1 MGLIS
6 GILTLPLA
14 PVRVVFWLGDVLR
27 EQAEHQLY
35 DPGVIRRQLEDLED
49 ARAAGRVGEE
59 EADRQEQELLDRLFR
74 SPTAASRP
82 APGADGGG

>member
-35 DPGVIRRQLEDLED
+35 DPGVIRRQLEDLQD
-49 ARAAGRVGEE
+49 ARDEGRIGDE
-59 EADRQEQELLDRLFR
+59 EAARQEQELLDRLFR
-74 SPTAASRP
+74 SPTTASRP
-82 APGADGGG
+82 APGTDGGG

>member
-1 MGLIS
+1 MGLVS

-35 DPGVIRRQLEDLED
+35 DPGVIRRQLEDLQD
-49 ARAAGRVGEE
+49 ARDAGRIGAD

-74 SPTAASRP
+74 P
-82 APGADGGG
+82 APGPDGGG

>member
-6 GILTLPLA
+6 AVLTLPLA

-35 DPGVIRRQLEDLED
+35 DPGVIRRQLEDLAD
-49 ARAAGRVGEE
+49 ARAEGRIGED
-59 EADRQEQELLDRLFR
+59 EATRQEQELLDRLFSAGR
-74 SPTAASRP
+74 
-82 APGADGGG
+82 

>member
-14 PVRVVFWLGDVLR
+14 PVRAVFWVGEVLR

-35 DPGVIRRQLEDLED
+35 DPGVIRRQLEDLQD
-49 ARAAGRVGEE
+49 ARDAGRIDEQD
-59 EADRQEQELLDRLFR
+59 AARQEQELLDRLFR
-74 SPTAASRP
+74 
-82 APGADGGG
+82 APSVKGG